1 MDILYSCKD
10 FTVCVKPAGTD
21 SEFGMPQ
28 ALSAAL
34 GGEFFPVH
42 RLDANVGGIM
52 VYARNKNACTLLSR
66 AFAEG
71 KTEKE
76 YVALVH
82 GTPPPSGEMNDL
94 LFKDSRRNKV
104 YVVSR
109 PRAGESCIPGAAI
122 RYGCSLQAAAFPLRG
137 IINTAAAR
145 RKRRPCFSA
154 AACASPSGASSTA
167 LISCRS
173 GRSRPP
179 RPRPNKHARPTH
191 LRRFLCAA
199 VFEYPLL
206 YHIPACLPISFFG
219 GVDIN

>member
-10 FTVCVKPAGTD
+10 FTVCVKPTDID

-52 VYARNKNACTLLSR
+52 VYARNKNACALLSR

-109 PRAGESCIPGAAI
+109 PRAGVK
-122 RYGCSLQAAAFPLRG
+122 QARLSYR
-137 IINTAAAR
+137 
-145 RKRRPCFSA
+145 
-154 AACASPSGASSTA
+154 
-167 LISCRS
+167 
-173 GRSRPP
+173 
-179 RPRPNKHARPTH
+179 
-191 LRRFLCAA
+191 
-199 VFEYPLL
+199 LL
-206 YHIPACLPISFFG
+206 EA
-219 GVDIN
+219 